1 MQKEYYKLRAKVK
14 LTSHLSYRSRCGLC
28 GLDVV
33 AGMEWMHFI
42 FIFYSNYLHMS
53 KKSSNFA
60 SKIVT
65 RELKE

>member
-1 MQKEYYKLRAKVK
+1 MQKDYYKLRAKVK
-14 LTSHLSYRSRCGLC
+14 LTSHLSYRSRCGL
-28 GLDVV
+28 DMV